1 MRRSASRCKVP
12 QWKSSSLTSRASSRA
27 GLSRSRRASCRS
39 LLGVLVLA
47 GCGRDDAPP
56 TDQWLTQ
63 SDTTAGVVRLVHT
76 PPVDGVFP
84 RWIIEPEVR
93 IGTAVR
99 TEPDSL
105 GVIRLPDAFELVKG
119 VAPLPDGRVVVLEA
133 QAQELRI
140 FDPDGAHLATFGSR
154 GEGPGE
160 FNDANGLLVGTDG
173 RIRVNDPRNARIS
186 IFDPDAGFVGQT
198 GLDVL
203 SFAFV
208 WEAAI
213 DSMDHVHEAT
223 VAVRDGEVRGAIRVY
238 DPDGSWIDT
247 VDLGTA
253 PPASDAA
260 ATASFEWEGPAYRQ
274 SVPVPFRLSG
284 FRQIDPRGTIW
295 QKGPGGNDYR
305 IVRTSFRG
313 DTLLIIESPRSPAP
327 VSPGERESVMAELRE
342 RSGGQ
347 EFDWS
352 RIPDEKPTIEGGF
365 LDDRNRLWVR
375 VGSGVAAL
383 SITDD
388 AADAESGASTAPAGA
403 ISDGTTWEIFG
414 DDGMYQGTA
423 VTALRLP
430 IYPNPMVVGDQ
441 LYAVD
446 STDPDLLQVVRA
458 RIRELS
464 PPPPTANP

>member
-1 MRRSASRCKVP
+1 VP
-12 QWKSSSLTSRASSRA
+12 ERKSSSDPRDARCAERPAWPGRPFSR
-27 GLSRSRRASCRS
+27 G
-39 LLGVLVLA
+39 LLGLLALA
-47 GCGRDDAPP
+47 GCAPDDPP
-56 TDQWLTQ
+56 PSDRWLTQ
-63 SDTTAGVVRLVHT
+63 SDTTASGVVRLVHT
-76 PPVDGVFP
+76 PPADGISP

-93 IGTAVR
+93 IGTPVR

-140 FDPDGAHLATFGSR
+140 FDPEGAHLATWGAR

-173 RIRVNDPRNARIS
+173 RIRVNDPRNARMS
-186 IFDPDAGFVGQT
+186 VFDPDEGFVSQSE
-198 GLDVL
+198 LDVL

-208 WEAAI
+208 WSAAI
-213 DSMDHVHEAT
+213 DSMNRVHEAT

-238 DPDGSWIDT
+238 DPDGAWIDT
-247 VDLGTA
+247 LYLDTP

-260 ATASFEWEGPAYRQ
+260 GAASFEWEGAASRQ
-274 SVPVPFRLSG
+274 SVPVPFRLTG
-284 FRQIDPRGTIW
+284 FRQIDPQGTIW
-295 QKGPGGNDYR
+295 QQSPSLNDYR

-313 DTLLIIESPRSPAP
+313 DTLLVLESPRTPEP
-327 VSPGERESVMAELRE
+327 VSPGEREAVISGLRE

-352 RIPDEKPTIEGGF
+352 RIPEEKPIIEGGF

-375 VGSGVAAL
+375 VEPGVAGMAL
-383 SITDD
+383 SGGS
-388 AADAESGASTAPAGA
+388 AESGASAIPAGT
-403 ISDGTTWEIFG
+403 IPEGTAWEIFG
-414 DDGMYQGTA
+414 DDGTYQGTA
-423 VTALRLP
+423 VTALEIPAYL
-430 IYPNPMVVGDQ
+430 NPVVAGDQ

-446 STDPDLLQVVRA
+446 AADPELLQVVRA

-464 PPPPTANP
+464 QPAPSVDP

>member
-1 MRRSASRCKVP
+1 VP
-12 QWKSSSLTSRASSRA
+12 QRKSSSLSPCASSLGA
-27 GLSRSRRASCRS
+27 GASRSRRASCRS
-39 LLGVLVLA
+39 LLGFLALA
-47 GCGRDDAPP
+47 GCGTDDAPP

-63 SDTTAGVVRLVHT
+63 SDTTVSGAVRLVHT
-76 PPVDGVFP
+76 PPADGVLP

-93 IGTAVR
+93 IGTTVR

-140 FDPDGAHLATFGSR
+140 FNSDGAHVATFGAR

-186 IFDPDAGFVGQT
+186 LFDPDQGFVGQT

-203 SFAFV
+203 SFAFI

-213 DSMDHVHEAT
+213 DSIDRVHETT

-238 DPDGSWIDT
+238 DPDGDWIDT

-295 QKGPGGNDYR
+295 QNDPGGNNYR
-305 IVRTSFRG
+305 IVRTSFPG
-313 DTLLIIESPRSPAP
+313 DTLLIIESPRSPEP
-327 VSPGERESVMAELRE
+327 VSPSEREAVMAELRE

-347 EFDWS
+347 ELDWS
-352 RIPDEKPTIEGGF
+352 RIPEEKPTVEGGF

-375 VGSGVAAL
+375 VGPGVAGLSVAEGSAL
-383 SITDD
+383 D
-388 AADAESGASTAPAGA
+388 ASAAPAGT
-403 ISDGTTWEIFG
+403 IPDGTTWEIFG

-423 VTALRLP
+423 VTALKLP
-430 IYPNPMVVGDQ
+430 VYLNPVVVGDQ

-446 STDPDLLQVVRA
+446 STDPQLLQVVRA
-458 RIRELS
+458 RIRELA
-464 PPPPTANP
+464 PPTPTADP